1 MNIIHI
7 YIRVR
12 TSTYK
17 RIYVLTF
24 TIYVGQKATGKC
36 VRCCWR
42 RRQPTSLYPRQTR
55 PTYPYGHYIELFWR
69 KCRVLLAEIQG
80 SSFARTV
87 ASYCRGLFLRKCR
100 LLLAEIKGCFCGCT
114 WNVINCQA
122 SIHAEVEL
130 FIRLATTVYGSR
142 CRVLQCVSVCYNVLQ
157 WLIRMATTGRV
168 LKRVAV
174 CCSLLQSVA
183 VCCILLQSVA
193 VCIDVL
199 QLLIQSAT
207 TEGLVF
213 SVMQC
218 IAVCCSVLLYVAVI
232 CKVSQCV
239 AVCSSCWS
247 VWLLDR
253 AHSAE
258 MKCSLDGN
266 IGLC

>member
-1 MNIIHI
+1 MLLKTSSTDKPLSTPN
-7 YIRVR
+7 
-12 TSTYK
+12 STYLSVWPLY
-17 RIYVLTF
+17 RALFAEIQSSS
-24 TIYVGQKATGKC
+24 GGNTGLFLQEC
-36 VRCCWR
+36 RAVASMYVRCCQSPNFHLCW
-42 RRQPTSLYPRQTR
+42 TR
-55 PTYPYGHYIELFWR
+55 HAFPF
-69 KCRVLLAEIQG
+69 
-80 SSFARTV
+80 
-87 ASYCRGLFLRKCR
+87 SYCRGLFLRKCR
-100 LLLAEIKGCFCGCT
+100 LLLAEIRGCFCGCT

-157 WLIRMATTGRV
+157 WLIWPLQGVFWSV
-168 LKRVAV
+168 LQSVAV

-199 QLLIQSAT
+199 QLLIQSAN

-258 MKCSLDGN
+258 MKRSLDGN
-266 IGLC
+266 IGLF

>member
-1 MNIIHI
+1 MS
-7 YIRVR
+7 
-12 TSTYK
+12 STAKPRSTPKSNCSSDWPPLYTALAAGCCS
-17 RIYVLTF
+17 VF
-24 TIYVGQKATGKC
+24 QC
-36 VRCCWR
+36 VTMCCSGSFVW
-42 RRQPTSLYPRQTR
+42 PL
-55 PTYPYGHYIELFWR
+55 
-69 KCRVLLAEIQG
+69 QG
-80 SSFARTV
+80 V
-87 ASYCRGLFLRKCR
+87 
-100 LLLAEIKGCFCGCT
+100 FC
-114 WNVINCQA
+114 
-122 SIHAEVEL
+122 S
-130 FIRLATTVYGSR
+130 
-142 CRVLQCVSVCYNVLQ
+142 VLQS
-157 WLIRMATTGRV
+157 
-168 LKRVAV
+168 VAV

-199 QLLIQSAT
+199 QLLIQSAN

-266 IGLC
+266 IGLF